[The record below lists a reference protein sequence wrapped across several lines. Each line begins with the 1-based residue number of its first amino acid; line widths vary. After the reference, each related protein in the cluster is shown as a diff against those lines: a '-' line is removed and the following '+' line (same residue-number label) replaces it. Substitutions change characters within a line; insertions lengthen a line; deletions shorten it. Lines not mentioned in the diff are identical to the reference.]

1 MNVFVSEDPTV
12 RVFVEKSTGNII
24 GTMNNVYPSLKVEVV
39 LVPDGEAI
47 VTADTKCEKGLP
59 YFSLPQSPVV
69 RS

>member
-12 RVFVEKSTGNII
+12 RVFVEKSTGNIM
-24 GTMNNVYPSLKVEVV
+24 GAMNNIYPSLKVEVV

-59 YFSLPQSPVV
+59 YFSVPQVAV
-69 RS
+69 ER